1 MNGVVRNGLVC
12 LCGAALF
19 GVLWLGANG
28 LPIADGFRAVALLLA
43 LVGVVVLAW
52 GLLRD

>member
-19 GVLWLGANG
+19 GVLWVGAEG
-28 LPIADGFRAVALLLA
+28 RPIADGFRLAALWLA
-43 LVGVVVLAW
+43 LASLVVLAW